1 MKRLLRL
8 LTTLSLA
15 IQLVYAS
22 VSFSQPAI
30 LIAPGIERVPE
41 RPLITTPPIPKP
53 PGVGQIPIPKPVP
66 DLSRIRRPPFRLSSN
81 DEIKFGCPYYCGEN
95 ICVLCTKAFKQLEA
109 GWCWNAVAQIIMDYH
124 GVKDSQCN
132 IATRVYPQRVPC
144 CLADGR
150 PRVKDL
156 NANPPDPPD
165 CGISQ
170 GGWPQYVFDAYG
182 FDYLPLNTNGQPR
195 LQLLYFA
202 TAIDQIKADRPYI
215 AWLDSRIGTSSH
227 TILVH
232 GFSTLTRELRV
243 TDPQPD
249 PPDDWFQPWDDTLRQ
264 LGSVQVP
271 VGLGDMNNQHTG
283 DISDIEL

>member
-8 LTTLSLA
+8 LTPLFFA
-15 IQLVYAS
+15 VPLVYAS
-22 VSFSQPAI
+22 IVFSQPAI
-30 LIAPGIERVPE
+30 LIAPEIRPTPE
-41 RPLITTPPIPKP
+41 TPPIPLPEP
-53 PGVGQIPIPKPVP
+53 PRIPIPKPVP
-66 DLSRIRRPPFRLSSN
+66 DLSRIRKPPFRLSSN
-81 DEIKFGCPYYCGEN
+81 DGIKFGCSDSCGEN
-95 ICVLCTKAFKQLEA
+95 YCVLCTKAFKQLEA
-109 GWCWNAVAQIIMDYH
+109 GWCWNAVAQNIMDYH
-124 GVKDSQCN
+124 GIKDSQCN

-150 PRVKDL
+150 PRVEDP
-156 NANPPDPPD
+156 NANPHDPLD
-165 CGISQ
+165 CGMSQ

-182 FDYLPLNTNGQPR
+182 FDYSPLNTNGQPR

-215 AWLDSRIGTSSH
+215 AWLDSRIGNPSH
-227 TILVH
+227 TLMVH
-232 GFSTLTRELRV
+232 GFSTVSARELKV

-249 PPDDWFQPWDDTLRQ
+249 PPDDWFHPWDGTLRQ

-283 DISDIEL
+283 DISDIEP